1 MSVPVLAYIITLCM
15 SVYVSGSYLFLSFS
29 LNICSSDRLS
39 YYSLY
44 VYMSVSWFVFL
55 SVSLWMPILSLMFL
69 SMYGYIV
76 TVWTCKSTS
85 LDPRFSLSVFV
96 LSIRLCPSILS
107 VKFILILIFYF
118 NFLNFASIR
127 LLVLFFLSL
136 FFSLSISVGNSVRLY
151 LSLIHISEPT
161 RPP

>member
-1 MSVPVLAYIITLCM
+1 M
-15 SVYVSGSYLFLSFS
+15 
-29 LNICSSDRLS
+29 
-39 YYSLY
+39 
-44 VYMSVSWFVFL
+44 FL
-55 SVSLWMPILSLMFL
+55 SVSLSMPILSLMFL

-107 VKFILILIFYF
+107 VKFILILILIFYF

-127 LLVLFFLSL
+127 LLVLFFSFT

-151 LSLIHISEPT
+151 YYSLYVRIRLSIVFVCLFLSEYLN
-161 RPP
+161 